1 MLEAGK
7 SRQGEPRD
15 LRDNRAEA
23 LGVVD
28 PVGGY
33 EPYAAG
39 QQGEQDQNETEQTD
53 DTHCC

>member
-39 QQGEQDQNETEQTD
+39 KQGEQDQNETEQTD
-53 DTHCC
+53 DTHFC